1 MHDAL
6 SSIDIDVVINL
17 LTSFDRLNAA
27 CTALPPENLVEDVCS
42 TYFLKI
48 GKVAK
53 PFIANMTEKP
63 PKSAGVE

>member
-1 MHDAL
+1 MSISDRCSFGSGIPYMHDAL

-42 TYFLKI
+42 TYF
-48 GKVAK
+48 
-53 PFIANMTEKP
+53 
-63 PKSAGVE
+63 